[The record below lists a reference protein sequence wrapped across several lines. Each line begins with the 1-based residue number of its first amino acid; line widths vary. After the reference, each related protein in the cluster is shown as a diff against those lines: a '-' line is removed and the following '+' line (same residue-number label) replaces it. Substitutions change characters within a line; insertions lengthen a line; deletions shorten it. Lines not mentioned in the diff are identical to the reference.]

1 MDSAAAL
8 WTGMLGWLT
17 HPVLVI
23 AGMPMSWGDLAG
35 FATGITCVWL
45 AARAIIWNFH
55 FGILNAAI
63 LGLVFLQQRLFAD
76 ASLQIVF
83 IVLNARGLQAWRAG
97 QQLSEAAPVFRITR
111 SDTVR
116 SMLAIACMVPVL
128 WWVLGLMKGSA
139 PLVDACVTSLSIVAQ
154 WLLNRRVLENWIWWI
169 VVDLISIPLYVSRGL
184 PLIAVLYV
192 VFLLI
197 CLQGYVRWRALV
209 AAPEGLEA
217 TA

>member
-1 MDSAAAL
+1 MSGAFARWTTAL
-8 WTGMLGWLT
+8 AWLT
-17 HPVLVI
+17 HPVLVV
-23 AGMPMSWGDLAG
+23 AGMPMSWGDIAG
-35 FATGITCVWL
+35 FLTGIVNVWL
-45 AARAIIWNFH
+45 AARAHVWNFH

-63 LGLVFLQQRLFAD
+63 LGLVFLQERLFAD
-76 ASLQIVF
+76 ASLQVVF
-83 IVLNARGLQAWRAG
+83 IVLNVRGLLQWRAG
-97 QQLSEAAPVFRITR
+97 HTVRESDPVFRLPHR
-111 SDTVR
+111 EHA
-116 SMLAIACMVPVL
+116 LLVL
-128 WWVLGLMKGSA
+128 VAAALFFPLWYVLGLLRGSA
-139 PLVDACVTSLSIVAQ
+139 PPIDAAITSLSIVAQ

-209 AAPEGLEA
+209 APELREA

>member
-1 MDSAAAL
+1 MDGILARWSA
-8 WTGMLGWLT
+8 MLGSLT
-17 HPVLVI
+17 HPVLVV

-35 FATGITCVWL
+35 FATGIACVWL
-45 AARAIIWNFH
+45 AALANIWNFP
-55 FGILNAAI
+55 FGILNGAI

-76 ASLQIVF
+76 ASLQVVF
-83 IVLNARGLQAWRAG
+83 IVLNVRGLQTWRAG
-97 QQLSEAAPVFRITR
+97 QQRSEADPVFRATR
-111 SDTVR
+111 RDNVR
-116 SMLAIACMVPVL
+116 AMLAIACMVPVL

-139 PLVDACVTSLSIVAQ
+139 PLIDALVTSLSIVAQ

-184 PLIAVLYV
+184 PLIAALYV

-197 CLQGYVRWRALV
+197 CCQGYVRWRALV
-209 AAPEGLEA
+209 APEPLGA

>member
-1 MDSAAAL
+1 MSDTLA
-8 WTGMLGWLT
+8 WLT

-23 AGMPMSWGDLAG
+23 AGMPMSWGDIAG
-35 FATGITCVWL
+35 FATGIVCVWL

-63 LGLVFLQQRLFAD
+63 LGLVFVQQRLFAD
-76 ASLQIVF
+76 ASLQVVF
-83 IVLNARGLQAWRAG
+83 IVLNARGLQSWRAG
-97 QQLSEAAPVFRITR
+97 ERQSESAPVFRSTR
-111 SDTVR
+111 REVAIL
-116 SMLAIACMVPVL
+116 LASVAGMIPLL

-139 PLVDACVTSLSIVAQ
+139 PLIDATVTSLSIVAQ

-184 PLIAVLYV
+184 PLIAALYV

-197 CLQGYVRWRALV
+197 CCQGYLRWRRLV
-209 AAPEGLEA
+209 VPDAVEVPA
-217 TA
+217 